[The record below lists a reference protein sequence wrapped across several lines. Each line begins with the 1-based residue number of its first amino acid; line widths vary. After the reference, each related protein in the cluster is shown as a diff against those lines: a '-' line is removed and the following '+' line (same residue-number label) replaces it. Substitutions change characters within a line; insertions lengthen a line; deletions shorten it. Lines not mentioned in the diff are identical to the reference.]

1 MMELVG
7 SEHTVGTKKNNE
19 RSEKFFKTNVFVW
32 RGKCMTYEDKS
43 RDVLETNF
51 VEVSLAPL
59 RIIYFSEI
67 PHAFEY
73 I

>member
-1 MMELVG
+1 
-7 SEHTVGTKKNNE
+7 
-19 RSEKFFKTNVFVW
+19 
-32 RGKCMTYEDKS
+32 MTYEDKS

-73 I
+73 LKLLCVLFKHIFMLNTLHKQL